1 MRIVKSVFIRD
12 YVIHPTKLK
21 EDVMTNVQYK
31 LDGDKL
37 VITVNLSERHGP
49 SASGKTQ
56 IVATTSG
63 NAKLEG
69 KFAGIAFGLNVYTKS
84 AAPAVNAVAKLAA

>member
-1 MRIVKSVFIRD
+1 
-12 YVIHPTKLK
+12 
-21 EDVMTNVQYK
+21 MTNVSYK

-63 NAKLEG
+63 NAKLDG
-69 KFAGIAFGLNVYTKS
+69 KFSGIAFGLNVYTKS
-84 AAPAVNAVAKLAA
+84 TAPSAMPAVKAA